1 MTVEKSNYRGT
12 SLVWPIVL
20 IGMGVV
26 FLLDNLN
33 VIDVDLWL
41 LITRLWPL
49 VLVAVGIDILFGRR
63 TGIWQ
68 GLTILIIASIFA
80 AGAWFVRNTGD
91 FVDGNFIAGKL
102 YTQEF
107 AQPLEDAEQAKIDI
121 GFGIGGLQI
130 DPLEDAG
137 DMLATGT
144 LVLVEGEELDQDFRM
159 VGETAYFQLESHGP
173 ETYPSWI
180 FNTDDNNREWQI
192 YLSDEIP
199 LDIEISTGIGESVVD
214 LRGLMVTDLDVD
226 TGIGEVKIY
235 LPEDGDFSANIS
247 GGIGQLTVYVPREL
261 AIRLHLDTGLGN
273 NRVPSELNLQNG
285 TYMTSGYNTAENRVE
300 LYVDA
305 GIGEVEVKIID

>member
-1 MTVEKSNYRGT
+1 MTVEKRNYRGT
-12 SLVWPIVL
+12 SLVWPIIL

-33 VIDVDLWL
+33 VIDIDLWQL
-41 LITRLWPL
+41 VTRLWPL
-49 VLVAVGIDILFGRR
+49 VLVAVGLDILFGRR

-80 AGAWFVRNTGD
+80 AGAWFVRNTGE
-91 FVDGNFIAGKL
+91 FVGGDL

-107 AQPLEDAEQAKIDI
+107 AQPLEDADQAKIDI
-121 GFGIGGLQI
+121 GFGIGGLRI
-130 DPLEDAG
+130 DPLENAG

-173 ETYPSWI
+173 DTYPSWI
-180 FNTDDNNREWQI
+180 FNNANNDREWQI
-192 YLSDEIP
+192 DLSDEIP
-199 LDIEISTGIGESVVD
+199 LDIEISTGIGESVID
-214 LRGLMVTDLDVD
+214 LRGLMITDLDVD
-226 TGIGEVKIY
+226 TGIGEVTIY
-235 LPEDGDFSANIS
+235 LPEIGDFSANIS

-261 AIRLHLDTGLGN
+261 AIKLHLDTGLGN
-273 NRVPSELNLQNG
+273 TRVPGELNLQNG
-285 TYMTSGYNTAENRVE
+285 TYMTGNFNTAENRVD